1 MIEMYAKVEGDKEI
15 QRKIE
20 ILAEKNIAALR
31 GVITKSCLVVEGK
44 AKKNAPVVFNR
55 LRSSITHEV
64 KKEGKG
70 YMGKV
75 GTDVKYAPAVEFG
88 TKPHLAP
95 IAAEYARK
103 YGIPVP
109 KGKDYVVIKVSG
121 KAQPFLF
128 PALKE
133 SKSDIINF
141 LTNAIKAVK

>member
-1 MIEMYAKVEGDKEI
+1 MIKMHAKITGDKEI

-20 ILAEKNIAALR
+20 ILAEKNVEALR
-31 GVITKSCLVVEGK
+31 GVIAKSCMVVENK
-44 AKKNAPVVFNR
+44 AKKKCPRAFSNLATR
-55 LRSSITHEV
+55 ITHEV

-70 YMGKV
+70 YAGKV
-75 GTDVKYAPAVEFG
+75 GTNVKYAPFVEFG

-109 KGKDYVVIKVSG
+109 KGADKVVIKVSG

-128 PALKE
+128 PAMKE
-133 SKSDIINF
+133 SKGDIIRF
-141 LTNAIKAVK
+141 LNNAIKAVK